1 MTAGEKRNIKFY
13 ITQWCREIGI
23 FLLWRD
29 MVQRARP
36 RIVGLEPM
44 PVGVFAHEHFAMR
57 EVQRFLKPGAGD
69 TIL

>member
-1 MTAGEKRNIKFY
+1 MTAGEKRNIKYY
-13 ITQWCREIGI
+13 ITQWCRDNGI
-23 FLLWRD
+23 FLLLPD

-36 RIVGLEPM
+36 RMVVLEPIT
-44 PVGVFAHEHFAMR
+44 VAVFAHEHFAMR